1 MSLVPGSCFLHYHCM
16 PCPSSH
22 LGERRVKKLPI
33 SFLLVIQRPY
43 RSGLGSW
50 HHSPTDAIT
59 SGSHNWSLLQRCFTG
74 SRRDST
80 QMKPYSTWMRLCLRK
95 ECRIWCITIPIFCIS
110 LIGYWQLLQSFN
122 LAHWLE
128 NTLGEETLQ
137 LLQSAAK
144 GRDSNWFQQSRS

>member
-16 PCPSSH
+16 PCPSNH

-50 HHSPTDAIT
+50 HHSPTDTIT

-95 ECRIWCITIPIFCIS
+95 ECRIWCITIPIFLHFTDWLLTTVTELQS
-110 LIGYWQLLQSFN
+110 GTLIGKYLRRRN
-122 LAHWLE
+122 IAI
-128 NTLGEETLQ
+128 
-137 LLQSAAK
+137 AAISSE
-144 GRDSNWFQQSRS
+144 GP

>member
-59 SGSHNWSLLQRCFTG
+59 SGSHNWSLLEMLHWKQTRLYRDETIQYLDETLSKEGVQDLVHYDSHFLHFTDWLLTTVTELQSG
-74 SRRDST
+74 T
-80 QMKPYSTWMRLCLRK
+80 
-95 ECRIWCITIPIFCIS
+95 
-110 LIGYWQLLQSFN
+110 LIGKYLRRRN
-122 LAHWLE
+122 IAI
-128 NTLGEETLQ
+128 
-137 LLQSAAK
+137 AAISSE
-144 GRDSNWFQQSRS
+144 GP